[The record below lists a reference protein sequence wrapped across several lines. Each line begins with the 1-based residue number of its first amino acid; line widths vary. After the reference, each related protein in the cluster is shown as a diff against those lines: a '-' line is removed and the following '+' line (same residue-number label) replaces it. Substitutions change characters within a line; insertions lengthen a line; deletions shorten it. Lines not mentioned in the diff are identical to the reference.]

1 MIYKQKQNDHDQCMH
16 VKLNKL
22 YFDRKSVAKSDH
34 GVLVMKKY
42 IERER
47 ERERE
52 RGEVRVE
59 CGEEG
64 VERQRMYTG
73 ELARLCL
80 GMGG

>member
-34 GVLVMKKY
+34 GVMVMKKY

-47 ERERE
+47 ERER
-52 RGEVRVE
+52 GKVRVE

>member
-16 VKLNKL
+16 VKLNKQL

-52 RGEVRVE
+52 R
-59 CGEEG
+59 EE
-64 VERQRMYTG
+64 R
-73 ELARLCL
+73 
-80 GMGG
+80 

>member
-16 VKLNKL
+16 VKLNKQL

-47 ERERE
+47 ERERKGKSGVW
-52 RGEVRVE
+52 RGRG
-59 CGEEG
+59 GEAEN
-64 VERQRMYTG
+64 VYW
-73 ELARLCL
+73 
-80 GMGG
+80 

>member
-1 MIYKQKQNDHDQCMH
+1 MH

-47 ERERE
+47 ERERKGKSGVW
-52 RGEVRVE
+52 RGRG
-59 CGEEG
+59 GEAEN
-64 VERQRMYTG
+64 VYW
-73 ELARLCL
+73 
-80 GMGG
+80 